1 MRQSLFCRSLEKS
14 RAATFWAIGRMGQR
28 KFDFSLLLPLSF
40 SPFCTYEPTSQIH
53 PKEKTSMMEKSLQ
66 STQKSSSLHKGGPSP
81 FIRGKPVLSAHRV
94 KSRFSVKSR
103 NPNPSPTGK
112 IKFGFLSLGRSG
124 ETRTRGLLLPKQARY
139 QLRNTPAAEYSI
151 PRLGRFVN
159 RELPPG
165 RRRGRPYP
173 NSVSRVDSTPSSSL
187 EGQTA
192 RAACFTSAGAFA

>member
-1 MRQSLFCRSLEKS
+1 MQMRSQKVSLTRSRNFYNNHFFAVSKNYKPHFHIYHEKKY
-14 RAATFWAIGRMGQR
+14 I
-28 KFDFSLLLPLSF
+28 
-40 SPFCTYEPTSQIH
+40 
-53 PKEKTSMMEKSLQ
+53 SLQ
-66 STQKSSSLHKGGPSP
+66 SNHRAD
-81 FIRGKPVLSAHRV
+81 FFAHRV
-94 KSRFSVKSR
+94 KSRFSVERR

-165 RRRGRPYP
+165 RRRSRPYP

-192 RAACFTSAGAFA
+192 RAACFTSAGAFAMA

>member
-1 MRQSLFCRSLEKS
+1 MRQNRPFQTRAILFADFLSTRLPSYAGRRLAAGRVQSARKS
-14 RAATFWAIGRMGQR
+14 RA
-28 KFDFSLLLPLSF
+28 LPF
-40 SPFCTYEPTSQIH
+40 H
-53 PKEKTSMMEKSLQ
+53 PKEA
-66 STQKSSSLHKGGPSP
+66 SP
-81 FIRGKPVLSAHRV
+81 CPAHRI

-192 RAACFTSAGAFA
+192 RAACFTSAGAFAMA